1 MDDENGIPLNQWKQ
15 DFPFLVF
22 EKKNVKWRFL
32 SSNIQTTPT
41 EVVKSIHSFSIAIPM
56 SSHYSF
62 PPPGGAPNANSP
74 NPLRP
79 YYTSSD
85 SPLQSYYYNTLSS
98 STLEEELAAQNEIN
112 SQAAAKELASY
123 GLVKYMTLAIAA
135 PFEAG
140 QTLLQVQY
148 LPNDDGFNG
157 DDIDLAEKVCPIA
170 FFFFAL
176 RCLGLVLCVNNGD
189 TGSRYLLPCKPKTR
203 RDEAI
208 QRARIEEEAE
218 RDYYNRTGGV
228 TPNAGGYYASQY
240 STSQYSSHHETYS
253 TSLSTNPNSANDK
266 LDAKDPLNEYTIRE
280 SVYDEESRPAYQMAP
295 IEGGVWKAIT
305 DLAKHPTEG
314 WLSLWKGTYDSYG
327 NWKYD

>member
-1 MDDENGIPLNQWKQ
+1 METG
-15 DFPFLVF
+15 FPFFGLR
-22 EKKNVKWRFL
+22 KKKPIQNVQVAFPF
-32 SSNIQTTPT
+32 IQHPNDTHRSI
-41 EVVKSIHSFSIAIPM
+41 KSIHSSSIAISM

-157 DDIDLAEKVCPIA
+157 DDIELAEKVCPIA
-170 FFFFAL
+170 DFFIFAL
-176 RCLGLVLCVNNGD
+176 RCLGLALYVNNVD

-228 TPNAGGYYASQY
+228 TPNAGGYYVSQY
-240 STSQYSSHHETYS
+240 SSSQYSSHHETHS
-253 TSLSTNPNSANDK
+253 TSLSPNSNSANDK

-314 WLSLWKGTYDSYG
+314 WLSLWKGNYDSYG
-327 NWKYD
+327 NWNND